1 MAIEPCLR
9 LARCQTALSVIVAI
23 LTQQTTTDM
32 LAPSNSKPSAGLLR
46 SIIYDEALFKS

>member
-9 LARCQTALSVIVAI
+9 LARCLTALSVIVAI
-23 LTQQTTTDM
+23 LTQQNGALD
-32 LAPSNSKPSAGLLR
+32 SKPSAGLLR